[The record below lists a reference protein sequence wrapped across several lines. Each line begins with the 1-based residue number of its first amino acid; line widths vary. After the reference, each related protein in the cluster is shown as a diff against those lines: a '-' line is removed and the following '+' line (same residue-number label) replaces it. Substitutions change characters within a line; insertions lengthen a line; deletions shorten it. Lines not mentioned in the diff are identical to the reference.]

1 MIGMTTIL
9 LFAGGKSTRMGQD
22 KAMMNG
28 GINRFL
34 KLYSS
39 LGVNRI
45 ITLCGKES
53 RINLFEGEVWPDPK
67 GILGPLELIKWC
79 LTEIEDD
86 IQLVPCDAFELLD
99 TGAEWL
105 LKQKNGVPIDA
116 SKQRQPLMARITNRE
131 LINYDATTINGLFDR
146 FPSLEDIYY
155 SNQFSNFNNKSE
167 LSEN

>member
-1 MIGMTTIL
+1 M
-9 LFAGGKSTRMGQD
+9 AR
-22 KAMMNG
+22 
-28 GINRFL
+28 
-34 KLYSS
+34 
-39 LGVNRI
+39 
-45 ITLCGKES
+45 
-53 RINLFEGEVWPDPK
+53 PK

-116 SKQRQPLMARITNRE
+116 SKQRQPLMARISNRE

-146 FPSLEDIYY
+146 FPSLENIYY